1 MATLERIAQE
11 HGTEGGPTRTGPRGQ
26 PVEFRPSKIDPHKL
40 QSFREAYFTNRGNA
54 YRAAIAIGI
63 EPKLAKAHSWELA
76 RAVNVQLGEALAV
89 MGVDAMSQAK
99 QLIRLLRSKN
109 ERIRL
114 DAIKE
119 INRIFDAYP
128 APKPNVEPI
137 TFELVIDMKV

>member
-1 MATLERIAQE
+1 
-11 HGTEGGPTRTGPRGQ
+11 
-26 PVEFRPSKIDPHKL
+26 
-40 QSFREAYFTNRGNA
+40 
-54 YRAAIAIGI
+54 
-63 EPKLAKAHSWELA
+63 
-76 RAVNVQLGEALAV
+76 VQLGEALAV